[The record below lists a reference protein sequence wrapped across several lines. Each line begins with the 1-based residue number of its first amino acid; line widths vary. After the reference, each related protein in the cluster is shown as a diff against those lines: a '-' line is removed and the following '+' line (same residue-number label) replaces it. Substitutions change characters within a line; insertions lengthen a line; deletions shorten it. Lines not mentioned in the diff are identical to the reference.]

1 MTKDCNKDNTYPGK
15 NMFNRFDPET
25 TQTTYVVV
33 EAIDK
38 LCCRFRCSFG
48 EKLGKAT
55 GGLAAEEI
63 EHRKALLID
72 MRTNLLPRLDQQL
85 TDLLISLDISD
96 LSREPNPK
104 LLATLEIINKLGD
117 TLGHLR
123 SSTDS
128 IALGPRQASE
138 SEDYSC
144 GVLKVYRSNR
154 LLSKINELIETKI
167 CSLFH
172 HSVDFIEAW
181 QSSNTPQRHRSEFYP
196 RARKSNSLDD
206 RMKLISIT
214 GLSCC
219 MIRGI
224 IDWLP
229 LDDFAILQTEWQPQL
244 DLLNSHLLELVN
256 RIGLPLPPEVKRRKS
271 EDQDSYQS
279 DSSSS
284 SSSSSSASPK
294 VQIEVENS
302 PTNHQNQPEKSSTT
316 ENPAEKNSTDVN
328 SPEKNSADV
337 NPPEKNSTIENPAE
351 NILTNE
357 NPAEKNA
364 TSIPKV
370 AQTKSSGEK
379 DGSEDGSDSSD
390 YDSDYSGS
398 SASSGQS
405 EDIPVRRLTVELAK
419 QAIPIVKLVRIFFKK
434 LSRRGS
440 NLRPF
445 TLDEE
450 MSSDELEA
458 LLEKLNDFTEAV
470 NEVVRILLKI
480 YDQDDLGEEEL
491 ELIRNKNKSIPD
503 LFDGALLLLAFYLV
517 PIDPSQFNQDPASP
531 NLFHS
536 WFHELRTS
544 VHKATDNFLSGTY
557 DFESTAFE

>member
-1 MTKDCNKDNTYPGK
+1 
-15 NMFNRFDPET
+15 
-25 TQTTYVVV
+25 
-33 EAIDK
+33 
-38 LCCRFRCSFG
+38 
-48 EKLGKAT
+48 
-55 GGLAAEEI
+55 
-63 EHRKALLID
+63 

-85 TDLLISLDISD
+85 TDLLTSLDISD

-117 TLGHLR
+117 TLAHLR
-123 SSTDS
+123 SATDS
-128 IALGPRQASE
+128 IALAPRPASQ
-138 SEDYSC
+138 SEDFTC

-154 LLSKINELIETKI
+154 LLSKINELIETQI

-181 QSSNTPQRHRSEFYP
+181 QSSNNPQRHPTGFYP

-206 RMKLISIT
+206 RMKVISIT

-244 DLLNSHLLELVN
+244 NLLNSHLLDLIN
-256 RIGLPLPPEVKRRKS
+256 RIGLPLPPEVKRRKP

-279 DSSSS
+279 ESSSS
-284 SSSSSSASPK
+284 PAPPK
-294 VQIEVENS
+294 AYIEVENS
-302 PTNHQNQPEKSSTT
+302 PTNHQNQAEKSSTT
-316 ENPAEKNSTDVN
+316 ENPAEKNSTDEN
-328 SPEKNSADV
+328 L
-337 NPPEKNSTIENPAE
+337 PEKNST
-351 NILTNE
+351 NE
-357 NPAEKNA
+357 NTADKSSPNENLAEENA
-364 TSIPKV
+364 TSIPRV

-398 SASSGQS
+398 SSSSGQS

-419 QAIPIVKLVRIFFKK
+419 QAIPILKLVQIFFNK
-434 LSRRGS
+434 LSRRES
-440 NLRPF
+440 NRRPF

-480 YDQDDLGEEEL
+480 YDEDDLGEEEL
-491 ELIRNKNKSIPD
+491 ELIRNKNKLIPD
-503 LFDGALLLLAFYLV
+503 LFDGVLLLLAFYLV
-517 PIDPSQFNQDPASP
+517 PIDQSQFYQDPASP

-544 VHKATDNFLSGTY
+544 VHKATDRFLSGTY
-557 DFESTAFE
+557 DFESNAFE